1 MLGKEILVEIIIN
14 IKLKKK
20 TLKPSIVN
28 LTIV

>member
-1 MLGKEILVEIIIN
+1 MLGKVILVEIIIN